1 MNFRSIQFETEYAE
15 CTGAKMKTC
24 INQTFFSV
32 LVVGT
37 SFGLSTNAFS
47 YERSEVSSKVLY
59 QAVDQLTE
67 YLNKDL
73 AKLSDV
79 TKKTAVIHYTQSEEL
94 PTSIQNYLIKRLEH
108 MANSNEKTPVKFVQC
123 IECLSLQAVAEG
135 DEIFIRKG
143 ITDDTQLQATMGK
156 LGIKKYSD
164 INLAYTGDQLVM
176 QMNVVDE
183 NKLVD
188 WTGEYKT
195 PYKAYDDSQWQL
207 GFGAEVGA
215 FQGGASLP
223 AAKGARITAGQ
234 RLTGIG
240 AVGISTSFFESTPG
254 VPQIMSYGS
263 FFSLSHNEVFN
274 QYWDFV
280 RLSYNAELGIT
291 DFNGNQLLH
300 QTLGVKTV
308 LGKHYAVG
316 LNGKMHQFV
325 VAPQDDTPI
334 ANEEGEPVLKNNEVL
349 PTMVSLFLGVEFL

>member
-1 MNFRSIQFETEYAE
+1 M
-15 CTGAKMKTC
+15 
-24 INQTFFSV
+24 NQTVYSV
-32 LVVGT
+32 LVAGT
-37 SFGLSTNAFS
+37 SLSLSASAFA

-67 YLNKDL
+67 YLNKDM

-79 TKKTAVIHYTQSEEL
+79 TKKTAIIHYTQSEEL

-108 MANSNEKTPVKFVQC
+108 MANNNQKTPVKFVQC

-143 ITDDTQLQATMGK
+143 IADDNQLQATMGK

-195 PYKAYDDSQWQL
+195 PYKAYDESQWQL
-207 GFGAEVGA
+207 GVGAEVGA
-215 FQGGASLP
+215 FQGGGAMP
-223 AAKGARITAGQ
+223 AARGARVSAGQ

-240 AVGISTSFFESTPG
+240 AVGLSVSFFESTPG
-254 VPQIMSYGS
+254 VPQIVSYGS
-263 FFSLSHNEVFN
+263 FFSLSHNEMFN
-274 QYWDFV
+274 QYWDFM
-280 RLSYNAELGIT
+280 RLSYNAEVGIT
-291 DFNGNQLLH
+291 NFNGNQLLH
-300 QTLGVKTV
+300 QTLGVKSV
-308 LGKHYAVG
+308 LGKYYSVG

-325 VAPQDDTPI
+325 SAPKDDTPI
-334 ANEEGEPVLKNNEVL
+334 ANSEGEPVLKNNDVL

>member
-1 MNFRSIQFETEYAE
+1 
-15 CTGAKMKTC
+15 MKTC
-24 INQTFFSV
+24 KNQTLYSV
-32 LVVGT
+32 LVAGT
-37 SFGLSTNAFS
+37 SLSLSAS
-47 YERSEVSSKVLY
+47 AYAYERSEVSSKVLY

-67 YLNKDL
+67 YLNKDM

-79 TKKTAVIHYTQSEEL
+79 TKKTAIIHYTQSEEL

-108 MANSNEKTPVKFVQC
+108 MANNNQKTPVKFVQC

-135 DEIFIRKG
+135 EEIFIRKG
-143 ITDDTQLQATMGK
+143 IADDNQLQATMGK

-195 PYKAYDDSQWQL
+195 PYKAYDESQWLL
-207 GFGAEVGA
+207 GVGAEVGA
-215 FQGGASLP
+215 FQSGGNMP
-223 AAKGARITAGQ
+223 AARGARATVGQ

-240 AVGISTSFFESTPG
+240 AAGLSVSFFESMPG
-254 VPQIMSYGS
+254 VPQIVSYGS

-274 QYWDFV
+274 QHWNFM
-280 RLSYNAELGIT
+280 RLFYNAEIGVT

-308 LGKHYAVG
+308 MGKHYSVG

-325 VAPQDDTPI
+325 AAPKDDTPI
-334 ANEEGEPVLKNNEVL
+334 SNSEGEPVLKNNDVL
-349 PTMVSLFLGVEFL
+349 PMMVSLFLGVEFL

>member
-1 MNFRSIQFETEYAE
+1 
-15 CTGAKMKTC
+15 MKTC
-24 INQTFFSV
+24 MNQAVYSV
-32 LVVGT
+32 LVAGT
-37 SFGLSTNAFS
+37 SLSISASAFA

-67 YLNKDL
+67 YLNKDM

-79 TKKTAVIHYTQSEEL
+79 TKKTAIINYTQSEEL

-108 MANSNEKTPVKFVQC
+108 MANSNQKTPVKFVQC

-135 DEIFIRKG
+135 EEIFIRKG
-143 ITDDTQLQATMGK
+143 IADDKQLQATLGK

-195 PYKAYDDSQWQL
+195 PYKAYDESQWQL
-207 GFGAEVGA
+207 GVGAEVGA
-215 FQGGASLP
+215 FQGGGAMP
-223 AAKGARITAGQ
+223 AARGARVIAGQ

-240 AVGISTSFFESTPG
+240 AVGLSVSYFESTPG
-254 VPQIMSYGS
+254 VPQIVSYGS
-263 FFSLSHNEVFN
+263 FFNLSHNEIFN

-280 RLSYNAELGIT
+280 RLSYNAEVGVT

-300 QTLGVKTV
+300 ETLGVKSV
-308 LGKHYAVG
+308 FGKYYSVG

-325 VAPQDDTPI
+325 AAPKDDTPI
-334 ANEEGEPVLKNNEVL
+334 ANSEGEPVLKNNDVL